1 MKVSII
7 FHFRNTFFPS
17 KKKKHVR
24 IHPCSDSI
32 LLKPI
37 TSLDFCLDSFV
48 PICTF
53 DSITTRNFPRGQKSS
68 GKYGGVLRAGQVTT
82 HIERWLFT
90 VVVSHTQCWS
100 LASKFA
106 TAKLHAKIYGSVSR
120 TSFHRR
126 LPIWRSRTERS
137 FSSSSISPFPSRWR
151 TLCVPPLRRFDTRRT
166 SHDDRSPRDD
176 PAWRQRHVEL
186 VSFFKSCSSREWIHP
201 LN

>member
-1 MKVSII
+1 MFESI
-7 FHFRNTFFPS
+7 
-17 KKKKHVR
+17 HVQTR
-24 IHPCSDSI
+24 L

-37 TSLDFCLDSFV
+37 TSLDFFLDSFV

-53 DSITTRNFPRGQKSS
+53 DPIATRNLVRGQKSS

-90 VVVSHTQCWS
+90 VVVSHTQRWS

-126 LPIWRSRTERS
+126 VCQFEEAAWNDP
-137 FSSSSISPFPSRWR
+137 
-151 TLCVPPLRRFDTRRT
+151 PPLAVSFTLKDVVRAVVDRFDTRRT

-176 PAWRQRHVEL
+176 PATRQAR
-186 VSFFKSCSSREWIHP
+186 FIF
-201 LN
+201 